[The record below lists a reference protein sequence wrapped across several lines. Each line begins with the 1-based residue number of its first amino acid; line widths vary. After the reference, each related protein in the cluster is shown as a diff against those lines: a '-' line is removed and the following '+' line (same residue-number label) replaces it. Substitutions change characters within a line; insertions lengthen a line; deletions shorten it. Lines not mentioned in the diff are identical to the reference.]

1 MSVVSK
7 LHVCR
12 FEQTFALYENS
23 FVRVDEN
30 VRDSRVCEQRFKRSQ
45 PKNLVEY
52 FLHQTLTLLQVH
64 RSRFAMNYT
73 LENQTHF
80 AANVFAA
87 HVGKLVEIELLNQLS
102 VNGCLDGTKV
112 SARCSCDNWRHGSP
126 HFFVGNENRPD
137 KGPFFSSIDV

>member
-1 MSVVSK
+1 MGVISK

-12 FEQTFALYENS
+12 FEQPFALYENP

-30 VRDSRVCEQRFKRSQ
+30 VRDGRVCKQRFKGAQS
-45 PKNLVEY
+45 KNLVQY
-52 FLHQTLTLLQVH
+52 FLYQALTLLQVH
-64 RSRFAMNYT
+64 GSRFAMNYT

-87 HVGKLVEIELLNQLS
+87 HVGKLVEIEFLNQLS

-112 SARCSCDNWRHGSP
+112 STCCSCDNWRHGLP
-126 HFFVGNENRPD
+126 HFFVGNENR
-137 KGPFFSSIDV
+137 